1 MLADHVAGP
10 VAAVLL
16 STTAM
21 AQALKVWQW
30 RPGDPVDL
38 SGDSLAG
45 LSEFRNMLDRGW
57 IGSNPDLGAPFY
69 QDPSW
74 FPLADHLHLFL
85 MGRVIGLF
93 SNNPFTVSAVYFFLG
108 FPLAALSMYW
118 LARQRQLGRLGAV
131 VAAVLFSV
139 VPGHQTMF
147 QHLML
152 ASYWVVPLGIWLVLR
167 AALGEPLF
175 RLKVDWRD
183 SAQRRNALGL
193 NLTTAFCVLCIAVGG
208 IYYSAFTLLLLA
220 VTLLLRLVA
229 TRDSR
234 SIARA
239 ALLPFTIGA
248 LSLVA
253 VMSVTAGQDKK
264 SLVTAPA
271 TRGFWESEMY
281 AGKLMDLI
289 LPWIHHRMDALQ
301 YLTVAYNSRT
311 RPSLEEPALGI
322 IALSGVVA
330 LTLIALSTM
339 GPRRVKQVHPELRM
353 LGVLAVVSISFFSIG
368 GLGSFVALFI
378 TPQIRA
384 WSRLFIIIA
393 LLGLLAVGYWVSVL
407 SRRNRSL
414 GRLAAVMLLTI
425 GVLDQTNPAMAPHYQ
440 DLRSEVGDLTTFTRS
455 LETKVSHGCSVFQ
468 LPIVPYPESPPVHD
482 MADYAHFRPSLVS
495 SSLRWSYG
503 AFRGTT
509 MADWQLA
516 LPQRSTS
523 ALLDDLVAVGFCA
536 VEVDRA
542 GYADGG
548 TALDGELTAL
558 LGQPIATT
566 HDDRLVAWDLAP
578 HRASL
583 TSRIGADQVKA
594 AGDLVSHPVVVYSD
608 QGAYGA
614 ELDQG
619 TPFQWTGPAPVI
631 DIHNFSRTTVN
642 GVDLTFS
649 LAAPDSAPRRFTVH
663 LPNGSTQVV
672 DVKSGAARE
681 VQVEVNAA
689 PGPNVVTITT
699 EGAAVSIST
708 LDHTNAAD
716 HRIVFGKLID
726 LRASDIDP
734 KIRLGVVQQRVE

>member
-1 MLADHVAGP
+1 MFSGIVTEVGTVEALEGG
-10 VAAVLL
+10 AVR
-16 STTAM
+16 
-21 AQALKVWQW
+21 V
-30 RPGDPVDL
+30 RG
-38 SGDSLAG
+38 GDSLRRTKPG
-45 LSEFRNMLDRGW
+45 
-57 IGSNPDLGAPFY
+57 GSIAVNGVCLTAALIDGDVF
-69 QDPSW
+69 
-74 FPLADHLHLFL
+74 LADVMPETLRHT
-85 MGRVIGLF
+85 G
-93 SNNPFTVSAVYFFLG
+93 
-108 FPLAALSMYW
+108 
-118 LARQRQLGRLGAV
+118 LGRLG
-131 VAAVLFSV
+131 
-139 VPGHQTMF
+139 PG
-147 QHLML
+147 
-152 ASYWVVPLGIWLVLR
+152 SRV
-167 AALGEPLF
+167 
-175 RLKVDWRD
+175 
-183 SAQRRNALGL
+183 
-193 NLTTAFCVLCIAVGG
+193 NL
-208 IYYSAFTLLLLA
+208 
-220 VTLLLRLVA
+220 
-229 TRDSR
+229 
-234 SIARA
+234 
-239 ALLPFTIGA
+239 
-248 LSLVA
+248 
-253 VMSVTAGQDKK
+253 
-264 SLVTAPA
+264 
-271 TRGFWESEMY
+271 
-281 AGKLMDLI
+281 
-289 LPWIHHRMDALQ
+289 
-301 YLTVAYNSRT
+301 
-311 RPSLEEPALGI
+311 EPALGFGDEVGGH
-322 IALSGVVA
+322 LVQGHVDGVGEVVA
-330 LTLIALSTM
+330 
-339 GPRRVKQVHPELRM
+339 
-353 LGVLAVVSISFFSIG
+353 VSDEG
-368 GLGSFVALFI
+368 NA
-378 TPQIRA
+378 R
-384 WSRLFIIIA
+384 
-393 LLGLLAVGYWVSVL
+393 WVSVRVPPEVREYCVL
-407 SRRNRSL
+407 KGSIAIDGIS
-414 GRLAAVMLLTI
+414 LTI

-583 TSRIGADQVKA
+583 LSRLGADQMSV